1 MANLSRLLSTSS
13 PVTPCA
19 LRREGSYHWECGE
32 GTSDTCSFSPHSS
45 VFAFCHSHKL
55 VSIRTPLDCKPDC
68 HLNPQS
74 EGRERVSWQRV
85 PEPWPP
91 LHTTLLAVDRPP
103 SCLLL
108 GGLLGILVLYFE
120 SFTQPTFPKRVPA
133 PIPNPEL

>member
-13 PVTPCA
+13 PVMSCVERA
-19 LRREGSYHWECGE
+19 LVTGSVER

-68 HLNPQS
+68 QLNPQS
-74 EGRERVSWQRV
+74 EGRNECPGRV
-85 PEPWPP
+85 PEPWLP
-91 LHTTLLAVDRPP
+91 LHTTLLAVGRPP

-108 GGLLGILVLYFE
+108 GGRLGILVLYFE
-120 SFTQPTFPKRVPA
+120 SFTQPAFPKRVPA
-133 PIPNPEL
+133 PTPNPEL